1 MITTKSY
8 LLFYNDLLLYCY
20 VNFIFVY
27 IETKLYLSFAQN
39 TVNKLLKLTG
49 RYGAEKTPYSD
60 TFHAV
65 NFIFVV

>member
-20 VNFIFVY
+20 VNFISVY

-39 TVNKLLKLTG
+39 TVNKLLKLNVCKV
-49 RYGAEKTPYSD
+49 YA
-60 TFHAV
+60 
-65 NFIFVV
+65 